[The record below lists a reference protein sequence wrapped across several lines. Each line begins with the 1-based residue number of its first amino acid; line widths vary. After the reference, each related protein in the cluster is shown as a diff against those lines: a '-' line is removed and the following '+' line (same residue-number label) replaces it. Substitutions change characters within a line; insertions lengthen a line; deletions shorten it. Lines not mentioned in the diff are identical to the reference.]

1 MKWSHARLRLLSLPA
16 PLAQWQSIRLLTERF
31 QVRDLDGAPIIG
43 RQFSG
48 QNSGLQNHR
57 LGFESQLTCHMLCQ
71 LNWLEHSTYGNIG
84 ELEDLLQSSYKVC
97 KFKSC
102 YSHQI
107 ERFRVRATGG
117 APCTSPPLN
126 AIADGIIVCQIMRD
140 GEVSYLASL
149 MSWRTQGQS
158 LLPQPYAPMDK
169 LAKLSAFHA
178 GDRGSN
184 PLGSTIW
191 LCGRT
196 GRVAALSRRSL
207 WDRAPPE
214 SPDSNNWFCQN
225 IEALILNSP
234 FRGTTTV
241 ITITNM
247 LFLGQP
253 RGQL

>member
-1 MKWSHARLRLLSLPA
+1 MALHLHHANKWNALSNVWLTDLRVNLYAGVVELADTQHSKCCVVRRARA
-16 PLAQWQSIRLLTERF
+16 ELATGTTETM
-31 QVRDLDGAPIIG
+31 
-43 RQFSG
+43 
-48 QNSGLQNHR
+48 
-57 LGFESQLTCHMLCQ
+57 LTCTFKRTPQ
-71 LNWLEHSTYGNIG
+71 IG
-84 ELEDLLQSSYKVC
+84 SNVH
-97 KFKSC
+97 F
-102 YSHQI
+102 
-107 ERFRVRATGG
+107 
-117 APCTSPPLN
+117 
-126 AIADGIIVCQIMRD
+126 
-140 GEVSYLASL
+140 
-149 MSWRTQGQS
+149 
-158 LLPQPYAPMDK
+158 APMDK

-207 WDRAPPE
+207 WDRTPPE

-234 FRGTTTV
+234 LRGTTTV

-253 RGQL
+253 RG

>member
-1 MKWSHARLRLLSLPA
+1 
-16 PLAQWQSIRLLTERF
+16 
-31 QVRDLDGAPIIG
+31 
-43 RQFSG
+43 
-48 QNSGLQNHR
+48 
-57 LGFESQLTCHMLCQ
+57 
-71 LNWLEHSTYGNIG
+71 
-84 ELEDLLQSSYKVC
+84 
-97 KFKSC
+97 
-102 YSHQI
+102 
-107 ERFRVRATGG
+107 
-117 APCTSPPLN
+117 
-126 AIADGIIVCQIMRD
+126 MRD

-225 IEALILNSP
+225 IEALILNSLL
-234 FRGTTTV
+234 RGTTTV

-247 LFLGQP
+247 LFLEQP
-253 RGQL
+253 RG